1 MANLFLELIAA
12 KMKKES
18 GKAKISSARHIA
30 AIIIAEIRDT
40 ARENWLPRVYAEK
53 VRPLRTRSNQ
63 LNIPARENKT
73 EIFYT
78 LLGVELKV
86 ARQRINCPDLATAR
100 FLQVFARIGCSEVA
114 IPYDIT
120 KISVLA
126 DELESAWQRS
136 LLLFEH
142 EIETKNLKPQTRW
155 RLALVKE
162 LRREIEEI
170 GAGEAVPQ
178 FNQNTKQRIR

>member
-1 MANLFLELIAA
+1 
-12 KMKKES
+12 MKNES
-18 GKAKISSARHIA
+18 EKVKASSARSPSA
-30 AIIIAEIRDT
+30 ALIAEIKET
-40 ARENWLPRVYAEK
+40 AGENWLPHVYKEK

-63 LNIPARENKT
+63 LNVPAKENKT

-100 FLQVFARIGCSEVA
+100 FLQVFARLGCSAVA

-126 DELESAWQRS
+126 DLLESSWQR
-136 LLLFEH
+136 LLLLAQEVEARNFLSESH
-142 EIETKNLKPQTRW
+142 LRS
-155 RLALVKE
+155 ALVKE
-162 LRREIEEI
+162 LRQEIEEI

-178 FNQNTKQRIR
+178 FNQNTKQRVTSK

>member
-1 MANLFLELIAA
+1 MVE
-12 KMKKES
+12 MKNES
-18 GKAKISSARHIA
+18 EKVKTSSARPLA
-30 AIIIAEIRDT
+30 AALIAEIKNV
-40 ARENWLPRVYAEK
+40 AGENWLPRVYAEK
-53 VRPLRTRSNQ
+53 VRPLRTRSNR
-63 LNIPARENKT
+63 LNVPARENKT

-100 FLQVFARIGCSEVA
+100 FLQVFARIGCSAVA

-126 DELESAWQRS
+126 DELESVWQR
-136 LLLFEH
+136 LLLIEH
-142 EIETKNLKPQTRW
+142 EVETRNSSAQI
-155 RLALVKE
+155 RLRVALVKE

-178 FNQNTKQRIR
+178 FNQNTKQRVNSK